1 MSDGMTDNK
10 PQWSKKRI
18 VVIDDHQIV
27 VEGITSCLFDT
38 HDFEVCG
45 SAATQVDGLR
55 TIQNENPD
63 AVILDLSLQNGHGL
77 DLLKEIKFEFPILPV
92 LVLSM
97 HEDSLYA
104 DRAIRAGAKGYIM
117 KNESFQRVADGLRCI
132 LNGELF
138 VTDEIKNKLLM
149 GLNGPNDSSQSLLQ
163 LLSDREFEVFK
174 LVGQGY
180 RPRTIA
186 EKLNVS
192 IKTVDTYFRRIRDKL
207 KIQCMDEIIK
217 TANSWFQS

>member
-1 MSDGMTDNK
+1 MMDNN
-10 PQWSKKRI
+10 PQSRKKRI

-27 VEGITSCLFDT
+27 VEGIMSCLSDT
-38 HDFEVCG
+38 HDFEVSG
-45 SAATQVDGLR
+45 SAATQTDGLK
-55 TIQNENPD
+55 TIQNVNPD

-77 DLLKEIKFEFPILPV
+77 DLLKDIKFEFPVLPV

-104 DRAIRAGAKGYIM
+104 DRTIRAGAKGYIM

-138 VTDEIKNKLLM
+138 VSDEIKNKLLL
-149 GLNGPNDSSQSLLQ
+149 GLNGPNDSPQSLLQ
-163 LLSDREFEVFK
+163 QLSDREFEVFK

-180 RPRTIA
+180 RPRTIS
-186 EKLNVS
+186 EKMNVS
-192 IKTVDTYFRRIRDKL
+192 IKTVDTYVRRIREKL
-207 KIQCMDEIIK
+207 QLQSMDELIQA
-217 TANSWFQS
+217 ANSWLQL